1 MDANYSIKLIKS
13 VKNKDLTEAL
23 DIYIHTV
30 DEGSETSTVQIRD
43 YIQNKYNDKRE
54 MFFYILYV
62 NNVVVGFAEYG
73 YLPQSEI
80 LLIDY
85 ICTRPRNHTYFYNF
99 YHMLFED
106 ISEFIK
112 KKNCYIK
119 YIITELSLKKDNQ
132 NKYID
137 IDSNYY
143 RQLFTMEGFKILR
156 SPYYQ
161 PYCNMKGELSISDFN
176 LVIKPLINGLFPKT
190 NIDAIFYQEIMTDIY
205 MNHYAA
211 WYEKYMN
218 PNDVNQFF
226 TNLLDRVKKEF
237 TNKIEIDDITLVN
250 CTLFQKGLCQQVST
264 ENITLKKKRL
274 SYAKQWI
281 IRILCVLFSFA
292 TCFFCYFKRFD
303 SIETFIYY
311 SFVCHIFMSIYERTS
326 FSKIRISL

>member
-23 DIYIHTV
+23 DIYIHTI
-30 DEGSETSTVQIRD
+30 DEGSETSTIQIRD

-62 NNVVVGFAEYG
+62 NNKVVGFAEYG
-73 YLPQSEI
+73 YLPQSKV

-99 YHMLFED
+99 YQMLFED
-106 ISEFIK
+106 ISGLLK
-112 KKNCYIK
+112 KKNNYIK
-119 YIITELSLKKDNQ
+119 YIITELSLKKDDE

-137 IDSNYY
+137 VDSNYY
-143 RQLFTMEGFKILR
+143 RQLLTMEGFKILR
-156 SPYYQ
+156 TPYYQ

-190 NIDAIFYQEIMTDIY
+190 NIDATFYQEIMTDIY
-205 MNHYAA
+205 INHYAA
-211 WYEKYMN
+211 WYEKYMK

-226 TNLLDRVKKEF
+226 NNLLDRVKKEF

-274 SYAKQWI
+274 YYAKQWI
-281 IRILCVLFSFA
+281 IRILCVLFSVA
-292 TCFFCYFKRFD
+292 TGFFCYLKRFD
-303 SIETFIYY
+303 SIETIIC
-311 SFVCHIFMSIYERTS
+311 SLLTILSSV
-326 FSKIRISL
+326 ISLWQFMKERLFQK

>member
-23 DIYIHTV
+23 DIYIHTI
-30 DEGSETSTVQIRD
+30 DEGSETSTIQIRD

-62 NNVVVGFAEYG
+62 NNTVVGFAEYG
-73 YLPQSEI
+73 YLPQSEV

-85 ICTRPRNHTYFYNF
+85 ICTIPRNHTYFYNF
-99 YHMLFED
+99 YQMLFED
-106 ISEFIK
+106 ISGLLK
-112 KKNCYIK
+112 KKSNYIK
-119 YIITELSLKKDNQ
+119 YIITELSLKKDDG

-137 IDSNYY
+137 VDSNYY
-143 RQLFTMEGFKILR
+143 RQLLTMEGFKILR
-156 SPYYQ
+156 TPYYQ

-190 NIDAIFYQEIMTDIY
+190 NIDATFYQEIMTDIY

-226 TNLLDRVKKEF
+226 NNLLDRVKKEF

-274 SYAKQWI
+274 YYAKQWI
-281 IRILCVLFSFA
+281 IRILCVLFSVA
-292 TCFFCYFKRFD
+292 TGFFCYLKRFD
-303 SIETFIYY
+303 SIETIIC
-311 SFVCHIFMSIYERTS
+311 SLLTILSSV
-326 FSKIRISL
+326 ISLWQFMKERLFQK

>member
-30 DEGSETSTVQIRD
+30 DEGSETSTIQIRD

-62 NNVVVGFAEYG
+62 NNAVVGFAEYG
-73 YLPQSEI
+73 YLPQSEV

-85 ICTRPRNHTYFYNF
+85 ICTKPRNHTYFYNF
-99 YHMLFED
+99 YQMLFED
-106 ISEFIK
+106 ISELLK
-112 KKNCYIK
+112 KKSYYIK
-119 YIITELSLKKDNQ
+119 YIITELSLKKDVE

-137 IDSNYY
+137 VDSNYY

-156 SPYYQ
+156 TPYYQ

-190 NIDAIFYQEIMTDIY
+190 NIDATFYQEIMADIY

-250 CTLFQKGLCQQVST
+250 CILFQKGLCQQVST

-274 SYAKQWI
+274 YYAKQCI
-281 IRILCVLFSFA
+281 IRILCVLFSIA
-292 TCFFCYFKRFD
+292 TGFFCYLKRFD
-303 SIETFIYY
+303 SIETIIC
-311 SFVCHIFMSIYERTS
+311 SLLTILSSV
-326 FSKIRISL
+326 ISLWQFMKERLFQK

>member
-1 MDANYSIKLIKS
+1 MNISYRIKQIKN
-13 VKNKDLTEAL
+13 VNDKDLTEAL
-23 DIYIHTV
+23 DIYLHTI
-30 DEGSETSTVQIRD
+30 DENSETPTSQIRD
-43 YIQNKYNDKRE
+43 YIQCKYNDIRK
-54 MFFYILYV
+54 MFFYILYT
-62 NNVVVGFAEYG
+62 NDEVVGFAEYG
-73 YLPQSEI
+73 YLPQSKA

-85 ICTRPRNHTYFYNF
+85 ICTTPRNHTYFYNF
-99 YHMLFED
+99 YQMLFED
-106 ISEFIK
+106 ISELLK
-112 KKNCYIK
+112 KKSYYIK
-119 YIITELSLKKDNQ
+119 YIITELSLKKDVE

-137 IDSNYY
+137 VDSNYY

-156 SPYYQ
+156 TPYYQ

-190 NIDAIFYQEIMTDIY
+190 NIDATFYQEIMADIY

-250 CTLFQKGLCQQVST
+250 CILFQKGLCQQVST

-274 SYAKQWI
+274 YYAKQWI
-281 IRILCVLFSFA
+281 IRILCVLFSIA
-292 TCFFCYFKRFD
+292 TVFFCYLKRFD
-303 SIETFIYY
+303 SIETIIC
-311 SFVCHIFMSIYERTS
+311 SLLTILSSV
-326 FSKIRISL
+326 ISLWQFMKERLFQK

>member
-1 MDANYSIKLIKS
+1 MDANYSIKLIKN

-23 DIYIHTV
+23 DIYIHTI
-30 DEGSETSTVQIRD
+30 DEGSETSTIQIRD
-43 YIQNKYNDKRE
+43 YIQKKYNDKRE

-62 NNVVVGFAEYG
+62 NNTVVGFAEYG
-73 YLPQSEI
+73 YLPQSEV

-85 ICTRPRNHTYFYNF
+85 ICTSPRNHTYFYNF
-99 YHMLFED
+99 YQMLFED
-106 ISEFIK
+106 ISELLK
-112 KKNCYIK
+112 KKSYYIK
-119 YIITELSLKKDNQ
+119 YIITELSLKKDCE

-137 IDSNYY
+137 ADSNYY
-143 RQLFTMEGFKILR
+143 RQLLTMEGFKILR
-156 SPYYQ
+156 TPYYQ

-190 NIDAIFYQEIMTDIY
+190 NIDATFYQEIMTDIY

-274 SYAKQWI
+274 YYAKQWI
-281 IRILCVLFSFA
+281 IRILCVLFSVA
-292 TCFFCYFKRFD
+292 TGFFCYLKCFD
-303 SIETFIYY
+303 SMETIIC
-311 SFVCHIFMSIYERTS
+311 SLLTILSSV
-326 FSKIRISL
+326 ISLWQFMKERLFQK

>member
-1 MDANYSIKLIKS
+1 MDANYSTKLIKN

-23 DIYIHTV
+23 DIYIHTI
-30 DEGSETSTVQIRD
+30 DEGSETSTIQIRD

-62 NNVVVGFAEYG
+62 NNTVVGFAEYG
-73 YLPQSEI
+73 YLPQSEV

-85 ICTRPRNHTYFYNF
+85 ICTSPRNHTYFYNF
-99 YHMLFED
+99 YQMLFED
-106 ISEFIK
+106 ISELLK
-112 KKNCYIK
+112 KKSNYIK
-119 YIITELSLKKDNQ
+119 YIITELSLKKDNE

-137 IDSNYY
+137 VDSNYY
-143 RQLFTMEGFKILR
+143 RQLLTMEGFKILR
-156 SPYYQ
+156 TPYYQ

-176 LVIKPLINGLFPKT
+176 LAIKPLINGLFPKT
-190 NIDAIFYQEIMTDIY
+190 NIDATFYQEIMADIY

-226 TNLLDRVKKEF
+226 NNLLDRVKKEF

-274 SYAKQWI
+274 YYAKQWI
-281 IRILCVLFSFA
+281 VRILCVLFSVA
-292 TCFFCYFKRFD
+292 TVFFCYLKRFD
-303 SIETFIYY
+303 SIETIIC
-311 SFVCHIFMSIYERTS
+311 SLLTILSSV
-326 FSKIRISL
+326 ISLWQFMKERLFQK

>member
-23 DIYIHTV
+23 DIYIHSV
-30 DEGSETSTVQIRD
+30 DEGSETSTIQIRD
-43 YIQNKYNDKRE
+43 YIQNNYNDKRE

-62 NNVVVGFAEYG
+62 NNAVVGFAEYG
-73 YLPQSEI
+73 YLPQSEV

-85 ICTRPRNHTYFYNF
+85 ICTKPRNHTYFYNF
-99 YHMLFED
+99 YQMLFED
-106 ISEFIK
+106 ISELLK
-112 KKNCYIK
+112 KKSYYIK
-119 YIITELSLKKDNQ
+119 YIITELSLKKDDE

-137 IDSNYY
+137 VDSNYY
-143 RQLFTMEGFKILR
+143 RKLFTMEGFKILR
-156 SPYYQ
+156 TPYYQ

-190 NIDAIFYQEIMTDIY
+190 NIDPTFYQEIMTDIY

-226 TNLLDRVKKEF
+226 TDLLDRVKKEF

-250 CTLFQKGLCQQVST
+250 CILFQKGLCQQVST

-274 SYAKQWI
+274 YYVKQWL

-292 TCFFCYFKRFD
+292 TCFFCYLKRFD
-303 SIETFIYY
+303 SIEIFIC
-311 SFVCHIFMSIYERTS
+311 SLLTILSSV
-326 FSKIRISL
+326 ISLLQFMKERLFQK

>member
-30 DEGSETSTVQIRD
+30 DEGSETSTIQIRD

-62 NNVVVGFAEYG
+62 NNAVVGFAEYG
-73 YLPQSEI
+73 YLPQSEV

-85 ICTRPRNHTYFYNF
+85 ICTKPRNHTYFYNF
-99 YHMLFED
+99 YQMLFED
-106 ISEFIK
+106 ISEFLK
-112 KKNCYIK
+112 KKSYYIK
-119 YIITELSLKKDNQ
+119 YIITELSLKKDAE

-137 IDSNYY
+137 VDSNYY

-156 SPYYQ
+156 TPYYQ
-161 PYCNMKGELSISDFN
+161 PYCNMKGELFISDFN

-190 NIDAIFYQEIMTDIY
+190 NIDATFYQEIMADIY

-274 SYAKQWI
+274 YYAKQWI

-292 TCFFCYFKRFD
+292 TCFFCYLKRFD
-303 SIETFIYY
+303 SIETFIC
-311 SFVCHIFMSIYERTS
+311 SLLTILSSV
-326 FSKIRISL
+326 ISLWQFMKERFFQK

>member
-30 DEGSETSTVQIRD
+30 DEGSETSTIQIRD

-62 NNVVVGFAEYG
+62 NNAVVGFAEYG
-73 YLPQSEI
+73 YLPQSEV

-85 ICTRPRNHTYFYNF
+85 ICTKPRNHTYFYNF
-99 YHMLFED
+99 YQMLFED
-106 ISEFIK
+106 ISELLK
-112 KKNCYIK
+112 KKSYYIK
-119 YIITELSLKKDNQ
+119 YIITELSLKKDVE

-137 IDSNYY
+137 VDSNYY

-156 SPYYQ
+156 TPYYQ

-190 NIDAIFYQEIMTDIY
+190 NIDATFYQEIMADIY

-250 CTLFQKGLCQQVST
+250 CILFRKGLCQQVST

-274 SYAKQWI
+274 YYAKQWI
-281 IRILCVLFSFA
+281 IRILCVLFSIA
-292 TCFFCYFKRFD
+292 TGFFCYLKRFD
-303 SIETFIYY
+303 SIETIIC
-311 SFVCHIFMSIYERTS
+311 SLLTILSSV
-326 FSKIRISL
+326 ISLWQFMKERLFQK

>member
-13 VKNKDLTEAL
+13 VKSKDLTEAL
-23 DIYIHTV
+23 DIYIHTI
-30 DEGSETSTVQIRD
+30 DEGSETSTIQIRD

-62 NNVVVGFAEYG
+62 NTAVVGFAEYG
-73 YLPQSEI
+73 YLPQSEV

-85 ICTRPRNHTYFYNF
+85 ICTKPRNHTYFYNF

-106 ISEFIK
+106 ISELLK
-112 KKNCYIK
+112 KKSHYIK
-119 YIITELSLKKDNQ
+119 YIVTELSLKKDSE

-137 IDSNYY
+137 VDSNYY

-156 SPYYQ
+156 TPYYQ

-190 NIDAIFYQEIMTDIY
+190 YIDAIFYQELMADIY

-211 WYEKYMN
+211 WYEKYIN
-218 PNDVNQFF
+218 PNDVDQFF
-226 TNLLDRVKKEF
+226 TNLLDKVKKEF
-237 TNKIEIDDITLVN
+237 TNNIEISDITLVN

-264 ENITLKKKRL
+264 ENITLKKKQIY
-274 SYAKQWI
+274 YAKQWA
-281 IRILCVLFSFA
+281 IRILCVIFSA
-292 TCFFCYFKRFD
+292 LTYFFCYFKHFD
-303 SIETFIYY
+303 SIETFIC
-311 SFVCHIFMSIYERTS
+311 SLLTILSSV
-326 FSKIRISL
+326 ISLWQFMKERLFQI

>member
-30 DEGSETSTVQIRD
+30 DEGSETSTIQIRD

-62 NNVVVGFAEYG
+62 NNAVVGFAEYG
-73 YLPQSEI
+73 YLPQSEV

-85 ICTRPRNHTYFYNF
+85 ICTKPRNHTYFYNF
-99 YHMLFED
+99 YQMLFED
-106 ISEFIK
+106 ISELLK
-112 KKNCYIK
+112 KKSYYIK
-119 YIITELSLKKDNQ
+119 YIITELSLKKDVE

-137 IDSNYY
+137 VDSNYY

-156 SPYYQ
+156 TPYYQ

-190 NIDAIFYQEIMTDIY
+190 NIDATFYQEIMADIY

-250 CTLFQKGLCQQVST
+250 CILFQKGLCQQVST

-274 SYAKQWI
+274 YYAKQWI
-281 IRILCVLFSFA
+281 IRILCVLFSIA
-292 TCFFCYFKRFD
+292 TGFFCYLKRFD
-303 SIETFIYY
+303 SIETIIC
-311 SFVCHIFMSIYERTS
+311 SLLTILSSV
-326 FSKIRISL
+326 ISLWQFMKERLFQK

>member
-1 MDANYSIKLIKS
+1 MDVNYSIKLIKS

-30 DEGSETSTVQIRD
+30 DEGSETSTIQIRD

-62 NNVVVGFAEYG
+62 NNAVVGFAEYG
-73 YLPQSEI
+73 YLPQSEV

-85 ICTRPRNHTYFYNF
+85 ICTKPRNHTYFYNF
-99 YHMLFED
+99 YQMLFED
-106 ISEFIK
+106 ISELLK
-112 KKNCYIK
+112 KKSYYIK
-119 YIITELSLKKDNQ
+119 YIISELSLKKDVE

-137 IDSNYY
+137 VDSNYY

-156 SPYYQ
+156 TPYYQ

-190 NIDAIFYQEIMTDIY
+190 NIDVIFYQEIMTDIY

-226 TNLLDRVKKEF
+226 ANLLDRIKKEF

-274 SYAKQWI
+274 YYAKQWI

-292 TCFFCYFKRFD
+292 TGFFCYLKRFD
-303 SIETFIYY
+303 SIETFIC
-311 SFVCHIFMSIYERTS
+311 SLLTILSSV
-326 FSKIRISL
+326 ISLWQFMKERLSQK

>member
-30 DEGSETSTVQIRD
+30 DEGSETSTIQIRD

-62 NNVVVGFAEYG
+62 NNAVVGFAEYG
-73 YLPQSEI
+73 YLPQSEV

-85 ICTRPRNHTYFYNF
+85 ICTKPRNHTYFYNF
-99 YHMLFED
+99 YQMLFED
-106 ISEFIK
+106 ISELLK
-112 KKNCYIK
+112 KKSYYIK
-119 YIITELSLKKDNQ
+119 YIITELSLKKDVE

-137 IDSNYY
+137 VDSNYY

-156 SPYYQ
+156 TPYYQ

-190 NIDAIFYQEIMTDIY
+190 NIDATFYQEIMADIY

-250 CTLFQKGLCQQVST
+250 CILFQKGLCQQVST

-274 SYAKQWI
+274 YYAKQWI
-281 IRILCVLFSFA
+281 IRILCVLFSIA
-292 TCFFCYFKRFD
+292 TVFFCYLKRFD
-303 SIETFIYY
+303 SIETIIC
-311 SFVCHIFMSIYERTS
+311 SLLTILSSV
-326 FSKIRISL
+326 ISLWQFMKERLFQK

>member
-13 VKNKDLTEAL
+13 VKNTDLAEAL
-23 DIYIHTV
+23 NIYIHTV

-62 NNVVVGFAEYG
+62 NNTVVGFAEYG
-73 YLPQSEI
+73 YLPKSEV

-85 ICTRPRNHTYFYNF
+85 ICTSPRNHTYFYNF
-99 YHMLFED
+99 YQMLFED
-106 ISEFIK
+106 ISGLLK
-112 KKNCYIK
+112 KKSNYIK
-119 YIITELSLKKDNQ
+119 YIITELSLKKDDE

-137 IDSNYY
+137 VDSNYY
-143 RQLFTMEGFKILR
+143 RQLLTMEGFKILR
-156 SPYYQ
+156 TPYYQ

-190 NIDAIFYQEIMTDIY
+190 NIDATFYQEIMTDIY

-211 WYEKYMN
+211 WYVKYMN

-226 TNLLDRVKKEF
+226 NNLLDRVKKEF

-274 SYAKQWI
+274 YYAKQWI
-281 IRILCVLFSFA
+281 IRILCVLFSIA
-292 TCFFCYFKRFD
+292 TGFFCYLKRFD
-303 SIETFIYY
+303 SIETIIC
-311 SFVCHIFMSIYERTS
+311 SLLTILSSV
-326 FSKIRISL
+326 ISLWQFMKERLFQK

>member
-23 DIYIHTV
+23 DIYIHTI
-30 DEGSETSTVQIRD
+30 DEGSETSTIQIRD

-62 NNVVVGFAEYG
+62 NNTVVGFAEYG
-73 YLPQSEI
+73 YLPQSEV

-85 ICTRPRNHTYFYNF
+85 ICTIPRNHTYFYNF
-99 YHMLFED
+99 YQMLFED
-106 ISEFIK
+106 ISGLLK
-112 KKNCYIK
+112 KKSNYIK
-119 YIITELSLKKDNQ
+119 YIITELSLKKDDG

-137 IDSNYY
+137 VDSNYY
-143 RQLFTMEGFKILR
+143 RQLLTMEGFKILR
-156 SPYYQ
+156 TPYYQ

-190 NIDAIFYQEIMTDIY
+190 NIDATFYQEIMTDIY

-226 TNLLDRVKKEF
+226 NNLLDRVKKDF

-274 SYAKQWI
+274 YYAKQWI
-281 IRILCVLFSFA
+281 IRILCVLFSVA
-292 TCFFCYFKRFD
+292 TGFFCYLKRFD
-303 SIETFIYY
+303 SIETIIC
-311 SFVCHIFMSIYERTS
+311 SLLTILSSV
-326 FSKIRISL
+326 ISLWQFMKERLFQK

>member
-1 MDANYSIKLIKS
+1 MKVQKHQLYKYGIIFKINTTIKGKC
-13 VKNKDLTEAL
+13 
-23 DIYIHTV
+23 
-30 DEGSETSTVQIRD
+30 
-43 YIQNKYNDKRE
+43 
-54 MFFYILYV
+54 FFYILYV
-62 NNVVVGFAEYG
+62 NNAVVGFAEYG
-73 YLPQSEI
+73 YLPQSEV

-85 ICTRPRNHTYFYNF
+85 ICTKPRNHTYFYNF
-99 YHMLFED
+99 YQMLFED
-106 ISEFIK
+106 ISELLK
-112 KKNCYIK
+112 KKSYYIK
-119 YIITELSLKKDNQ
+119 YIITELSLKKDVE

-137 IDSNYY
+137 VDSNYY

-156 SPYYQ
+156 TPYYQ

-190 NIDAIFYQEIMTDIY
+190 NIDATFYQEIMADIY

-250 CTLFQKGLCQQVST
+250 CILFQKGLCQQVST

-274 SYAKQWI
+274 YYAKQWI
-281 IRILCVLFSFA
+281 IRILCVLFSIA
-292 TCFFCYFKRFD
+292 TGFFCYLKRFD
-303 SIETFIYY
+303 SIETIIC
-311 SFVCHIFMSIYERTS
+311 SLLTILSSV
-326 FSKIRISL
+326 ISLWQFMKERLFQK

>member
-23 DIYIHTV
+23 EIYIHTI
-30 DEGSETSTVQIRD
+30 DEGSETSTIQIRD

-62 NNVVVGFAEYG
+62 NNTVVGFAEYG
-73 YLPQSEI
+73 YLPQSEV

-85 ICTRPRNHTYFYNF
+85 ICTSPRNHTYFYNF
-99 YHMLFED
+99 YQMLFED
-106 ISEFIK
+106 ISGLLK
-112 KKNCYIK
+112 KKSYYIK
-119 YIITELSLKKDNQ
+119 YIITELSLKKDKE

-137 IDSNYY
+137 VDSNYY
-143 RQLFTMEGFKILR
+143 RQLLTMEGFKILR
-156 SPYYQ
+156 TPYYQ

-190 NIDAIFYQEIMTDIY
+190 NIDAIFYQEIMADIY

-218 PNDVNQFF
+218 PDDVNQFF
-226 TNLLDRVKKEF
+226 TNLLDKVKKEF

-250 CTLFQKGLCQQVST
+250 CTLFQKGLCQQIST

-274 SYAKQWI
+274 YYAKQWI
-281 IRILCVLFSFA
+281 IRILCVLFSVA
-292 TCFFCYFKRFD
+292 TGFFCYLKCFD
-303 SIETFIYY
+303 SIETIIC
-311 SFVCHIFMSIYERTS
+311 SLLTIFSS
-326 FSKIRISL
+326 VISLWQFMKECLFQK

>member
-23 DIYIHTV
+23 NIYIHTI
-30 DEGSETSTVQIRD
+30 DEGSETSTIQIRD
-43 YIQNKYNDKRE
+43 YIQKKYNDKRE

-62 NNVVVGFAEYG
+62 NNTVVGFAEYG
-73 YLPQSEI
+73 YLPQSEV

-85 ICTRPRNHTYFYNF
+85 ICTSPRNHTYFYNF
-99 YHMLFED
+99 YQMLFED
-106 ISEFIK
+106 ISELLK
-112 KKNCYIK
+112 KKSYYIK
-119 YIITELSLKKDNQ
+119 YIITELSLKKDGE

-137 IDSNYY
+137 VDSNYY
-143 RQLFTMEGFKILR
+143 RQLLTMEGFKILR
-156 SPYYQ
+156 TPYYQ

-190 NIDAIFYQEIMTDIY
+190 NIDATFYQEIMDDIY

-250 CTLFQKGLCQQVST
+250 CILFQKGLCQQVST

-274 SYAKQWI
+274 YYAKQWI
-281 IRILCVLFSFA
+281 IRILCVLFSIA
-292 TCFFCYFKRFD
+292 TVFFCYLKRFD
-303 SIETFIYY
+303 SIETIIC
-311 SFVCHIFMSIYERTS
+311 SLLTIFSS
-326 FSKIRISL
+326 VISLWQFMKERLFQK

>member
-1 MDANYSIKLIKS
+1 MDSNYSIRLINS

-30 DEGSETSTVQIRD
+30 DEGSETSTIQIRD
-43 YIQNKYNDKRE
+43 YIQNKYNDERE
-54 MFFYILYV
+54 MFFYILYA
-62 NNVVVGFAEYG
+62 NNAVVGFAEYG
-73 YLPQSEI
+73 YLPQSEV

-85 ICTRPRNHTYFYNF
+85 ICTKPRNHTYFYNF
-99 YHMLFED
+99 YQMLFED
-106 ISEFIK
+106 ISEHLK
-112 KKNCYIK
+112 KKSYYIK
-119 YIITELSLKKDNQ
+119 YIITELSLKKDDE

-137 IDSNYY
+137 VDSNYY
-143 RQLFTMEGFKILR
+143 RQLLTMEGFKILR
-156 SPYYQ
+156 TPYYQ
-161 PYCNMKGELSISDFN
+161 PYCNMKEELSISDFN

-190 NIDAIFYQEIMTDIY
+190 NIDATFYQEIMADIY

-226 TNLLDRVKKEF
+226 TNLLDRIKKEF
-237 TNKIEIDDITLVN
+237 TNKIEINDITLVN
-250 CTLFQKGLCQQVST
+250 CTLFQKGSCQQISS

-274 SYAKQWI
+274 YYAKQWI

-303 SIETFIYY
+303 SIETFIC
-311 SFVCHIFMSIYERTS
+311 SLLTILSSVLSLWQFTKERL
-326 FSKIRISL
+326 FQK

>member
-23 DIYIHTV
+23 EIYIHTI
-30 DEGSETSTVQIRD
+30 DEGSETSTIQIRD

-62 NNVVVGFAEYG
+62 NNAVVGFAEYG
-73 YLPQSEI
+73 YLPQSEA

-85 ICTRPRNHTYFYNF
+85 ICTKPRNHTYFYNF
-99 YHMLFED
+99 YQMLFED
-106 ISEFIK
+106 ISGLLK
-112 KKNCYIK
+112 KKNYYIK
-119 YIITELSLKKDNQ
+119 YIITELSLKKDEE

-137 IDSNYY
+137 VDSNYY
-143 RQLFTMEGFKILR
+143 RQLLTMEGFKILR
-156 SPYYQ
+156 TPYYQ

-190 NIDAIFYQEIMTDIY
+190 NIDAIFYQEIMADIY

-274 SYAKQWI
+274 YYAKQWI
-281 IRILCVLFSFA
+281 IRILCVLFSVA
-292 TCFFCYFKRFD
+292 TGFFCYLKCFD
-303 SIETFIYY
+303 SIETIIC
-311 SFVCHIFMSIYERTS
+311 SLLTILSSVVSLWQFMKERL
-326 FSKIRISL
+326 FQK